1 MTHQRSKT
9 MLWPSQA
16 LIDLLGIEHPIIQAP
31 MAGASTAALAAT
43 VSNAGALG
51 GFGGTDASP
60 DELREVIRAI
70 RRNTNKP
77 FIINL
82 YLDRTGPYVFDIEH
96 KAALKAALAPAHA
109 ELHAGEVP
117 DPIDPFG
124 NFDSQIAVVLEERV
138 PVFSSH
144 FGAPDATVMRA
155 LKANGTRVIVTA
167 TTVEEARQ
175 LESVGV
181 DAIIAQGSEAGGHRG
196 TFAAPAAE
204 AEIGTMALIPQIA
217 DAVSVPV
224 IAAGGIMDGRGVAA
238 ALMLGASGV
247 QMGTAFVPCPETA
260 VNPAYV
266 QRLLA
271 AAAGDVVLTEVV
283 SGRPMRLLRN
293 RLVDLLE
300 ENRAYRLAFPEQL
313 SMTRNLRKVA
323 SSIRNAEFLSMWA
336 GQGVTL
342 TRAMPAAELVALLV
356 AETQSLLSGN
366 HASTPVAYS
375 QTTQAAS

>member
-1 MTHQRSKT
+1 MS
-9 MLWPSQA
+9 WPSQA

-82 YLDRTGPYVFDIEH
+82 YLDRTGHYVLDIEH

-204 AEIGTMALIPQIA
+204 AQIGTMALIPQIA

-224 IAAGGIMDGRGVAA
+224 IAAGGIMDGRGIAA

-300 ENRAYRLAFPEQL
+300 ENRAHRLAFPEQL